1 MQIFFVL
8 FRALSVRHTPT
19 TAPKSKRRGPAW
31 AVAPVA
37 VRGPDRDGSRP
48 RESTKSPCAA
58 TRLTCRLNENYS
70 FLEDQHDHGS
80 ATRNGKA
87 KAIGRS
93 PPRFM

>member
-37 VRGPDRDGSRP
+37 VRGP
-48 RESTKSPCAA
+48 
-58 TRLTCRLNENYS
+58 
-70 FLEDQHDHGS
+70 
-80 ATRNGKA
+80 
-87 KAIGRS
+87 GRFA
-93 PPRFM
+93 PPRINEIAVCSHTSHVQIERKL